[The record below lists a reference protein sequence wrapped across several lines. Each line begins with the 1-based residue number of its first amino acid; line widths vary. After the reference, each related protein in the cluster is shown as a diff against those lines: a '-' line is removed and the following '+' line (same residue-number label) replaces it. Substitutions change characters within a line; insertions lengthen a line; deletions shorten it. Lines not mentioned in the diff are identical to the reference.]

1 MGSSSC
7 PSHYSVFS
15 FLLNG
20 EDKKSH
26 VNILIALK
34 IYLCHTIL
42 SWKYICYNS
51 FYCYINLLIP
61 KNNFFNFN
69 NVEQVLPKYDCNQD
83 DNVLLNLLVP
93 FAEDD
98 DCS

>member
-1 MGSSSC
+1 M
-7 PSHYSVFS
+7 
-15 FLLNG
+15 
-20 EDKKSH
+20 
-26 VNILIALK
+26 
-34 IYLCHTIL
+34 
-42 SWKYICYNS
+42 
-51 FYCYINLLIP
+51 IP